1 MNQNRFDACP
11 ALAVLP
17 SQHRYEDSGE
27 GGNRKLA
34 VEQAEEDQSDN
45 PLRKIFFF
53 TSLTFYQP
61 EIPDTHYILFIINL
75 AYFGAVILGYTLA
88 EPPKDTL

>member
-1 MNQNRFDACP
+1 VVQVSGLRMNQNRFDACP

-34 VEQAEEDQSDN
+34 VE
-45 PLRKIFFF
+45 
-53 TSLTFYQP
+53 
-61 EIPDTHYILFIINL
+61 
-75 AYFGAVILGYTLA
+75 
-88 EPPKDTL
+88 

>member
-1 MNQNRFDACP
+1 MRMNQNRFDACP

-34 VEQAEEDQSDN
+34 VE
-45 PLRKIFFF
+45 
-53 TSLTFYQP
+53 
-61 EIPDTHYILFIINL
+61 
-75 AYFGAVILGYTLA
+75 
-88 EPPKDTL
+88 